1 MIHTTKKK
9 LQLLFKK
16 FSYELFKLF
25 YAEVNKFEKVENNRN
40 SKITIS
46 KINNDYNYKVFTI
59 DNVRMYTDTI
69 NDCAVIQ
76 NNKVLIGPS
85 YQIRDTKF
93 EKIENNI
100 VFTKGTPRLKK
111 KLKGKVLSLLTGGA
125 GNFNYWHW
133 LFDVLPRINIV
144 KNILSI
150 DKIDYFLFPNVK
162 KKFQRET
169 INFLKI
175 PIKKS
180 LSSLEFRHIECDQL
194 ITTEHPYVIKNN
206 ATEEIQNL
214 PQWIIEWLQ
223 VNFMKKMQLDDPKFP
238 KKIYIDRTDASPN
251 VIQRRKII
259 NNSEV
264 KKIVS
269 SNGYKIL
276 NLSDHSFQDQIK
288 YFYNA
293 DKVTGLHGA
302 GFANVIFSKP
312 GTSFL
317 ELKPHTAGK
326 ACENLAKKCE
336 LNYDCISVIPKKN
349 NENNQMGSITININ
363 ELEKKL

>member
-9 LQLLFKK
+9 LQLLLKK
-16 FSYELFKLF
+16 FGYKLFKLF
-25 YAEVNKFEKVENNRN
+25 YSKVNKSEKVENNSN
-40 SKITIS
+40 SKITAS
-46 KINNDYNYKVFTI
+46 KIDNEYKYKVFTI
-59 DNVRMYTDTI
+59 DKVRMYTDTI

-111 KLKGKVLSLLTGGA
+111 RLKGKVLSLLTGGA

-150 DKIDYFLFPNVK
+150 DQIDYFLFPNIK
-162 KKFQRET
+162 KNFQRET

-175 PIKKS
+175 PIKKCI
-180 LSSLEFRHIECDQL
+180 SSLDFRHIECDQL
-194 ITTEHPYVIKNN
+194 ITTEHPYVINNN
-206 ATEEIQNL
+206 ATEAIQNL
-214 PQWIIEWLQ
+214 PKWIIKWLQ
-223 VNFMKKMQLDDPKFP
+223 LSFMKKFQLEDHKFP
-238 KKIYIDRTDASPN
+238 KKIYIDRADASPN
-251 VIQRRKII
+251 IIQRRKII
-259 NNSEV
+259 NNNEV
-264 KKIVS
+264 KKIAS
-269 SNGYKIL
+269 LNGYKIL
-276 NLSDHSFQDQIK
+276 NLSDYSFQDQIK

-293 DKVTGLHGA
+293 DKITGLHGA
-302 GFANVIFSKP
+302 GFANVIFSKS

-317 ELKPHTAGK
+317 ELKPYTAGK
-326 ACENLAKKCE
+326 ACENLAKNCE
-336 LNYDCISVIPKKN
+336 LSYDCISVIPEKN
-349 NENNQMGSITININ
+349 NENNQMGSISININ